1 MKFEHYQK
9 KLLESEAYKQFKKEN
24 PKSYLCAGFFVL
36 DFETGKHMH
45 QLDYIFKDK
54 KIATFSLDEG
64 VKMNISSMPLKKKLP
79 EIKEIVQTD
88 LEALKGIVEDE
99 MKNRTITDNIKKI
112 IAVLQIVDGKTT
124 WNLNC
129 ITDNLNVLQVHI
141 DDADRTI
148 LKFMK
153 YSIMELV
160 KTMPGGMAM
169 PKNIKVNAAAA
180 AAGKAAIPKPEPQA
194 APAEEAAEE
203 E

>member
-1 MKFEHYQK
+1 MLFFSSNRYV
-9 KLLESEAYKQFKKEN
+9 LYPARIAGVADKE
-24 PKSYLCAGFFVL
+24 
-36 DFETGKHMH
+36 
-45 QLDYIFKDK
+45 DK

-64 VKMNISSMPLKKKLP
+64 VKMNISSLPLKKKMP
-79 EIKEIVQTD
+79 EIKEIIQTD

-112 IAVLQIVDGKTT
+112 IAVLQIVDGKTI

-141 DDADRTI
+141 DDADKTI

-153 YSIMELV
+153 YSIMDLV

-169 PKNIKVNAAAA
+169 PKNIKVNTAAAA
-180 AAGKAAIPKPEPQA
+180 ASKESIPKPEPQA
-194 APAEEAAEE
+194 APQKVPEAPEE